1 MAVSDNIFLSSKFL
15 AQIIKIYHIKVY
27 NFCIIS
33 FIIVPQVASFT
44 SIWLVIIITAERCV
58 SVALPFKFAQIFTK
72 KKCIIVITC
81 MILLFLALTSSTSFC
96 LEYSQFKPY
105 LCSIRDYGNCKF
117 YFNNV
122 YPIFKSILGSWLPSL
137 LGICLNT
144 IFIFFLKRVSK
155 RRREITRRAQN
166 INNSSINNK
175 EKQITIIVMAISFS
189 FLILTMPYSIFEF
202 MRKMLDHKTFHEI
215 ISANKVRTFQRA
227 ALLLIDLNHSTNFLF
242 YVLTAERFRNNI
254 LIFCK
259 KDSNLQVRYS
269 QANQIKAV

>member
-1 MAVSDNIFLSSKFL
+1 
-15 AQIIKIYHIKVY
+15 
-27 NFCIIS
+27 
-33 FIIVPQVASFT
+33 
-44 SIWLVIIITAERCV
+44 
-58 SVALPFKFAQIFTK
+58 
-72 KKCIIVITC
+72 
-81 MILLFLALTSSTSFC
+81 MILLFLALTSSISFC

-137 LGICLNT
+137 LVICLNA

-166 INNSSINNK
+166 IKANNSSINNK

-269 QANQIKAV
+269 QGNQIKAV